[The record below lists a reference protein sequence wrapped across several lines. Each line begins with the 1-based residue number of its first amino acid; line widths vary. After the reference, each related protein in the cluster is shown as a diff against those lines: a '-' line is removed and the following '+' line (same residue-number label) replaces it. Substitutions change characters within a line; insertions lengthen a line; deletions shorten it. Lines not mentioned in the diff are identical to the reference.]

1 MLTSSQLGSS
11 QELIE
16 KLEEPITQP
25 SANSSRRK
33 KDRLSIA
40 MLLSEVQQ
48 NPDAV
53 NHHTFDIEER
63 EEIQK
68 LWQEIQQRN
77 RTPPPFSASA
87 LAEPSSGDLQDN
99 TAHFRD
105 PLNQAP
111 SLEEVAEEVD
121 GGSPDSTGPCKGTVV
136 ESMEENPQDQKNM
149 LAAAYEK

>member
-1 MLTSSQLGSS
+1 
-11 QELIE
+11 
-16 KLEEPITQP
+16 
-25 SANSSRRK
+25 
-33 KDRLSIA
+33 

-77 RTPPPFSASA
+77 KTPPPFSTST

-99 TAHFRD
+99 TAHFQE
-105 PLNQAP
+105 PPNKVT
-111 SLEEVAEEVD
+111 SLKEVAEEMD
-121 GGSPDSTGPCKGTVV
+121 GGRPNSTGPGTVIIV
-136 ESMEENPQDQKNM
+136 ESMEENPQDQQNM